1 MLSTSRIVIR
11 NCDSDFLTQL
21 RMHACFK
28 RVIGW
33 CACIVWCVKEGGCF
47 ICLVLTRLV
56 EFHGLDLVPEV
67 EDELVVD
74 GRVDVLGQLHEEE
87 PVAVVDV
94 VDDAPDVDLV
104 VGLGPVAQQHGAAV
118 GGGEAD
124 HPEDHVDAGP
134 DGHGDEPE
142 PQEDVDLL
150 VDDVVGQHAEAILVL
165 HRAGGT
171 ILVEGALGDLGEHLV
186 QGVGTFLE
194 WLVADGKD
202 LSSISGKL
210 ASQEDVHQVNLNQN
224 VHKVEQLAEDEL
236 EDIRV
241 VMMNSPLEIFD
252 QQVFL
257 AVQVRWL
264 LDVLFVESLRNEAKL
279 ASLPRLPEVVGHVAE
294 HRLQEQDEADPLVP
308 RVANFVSIL

>member
-1 MLSTSRIVIR
+1 MPALKKSYWVV
-11 NCDSDFLTQL
+11 CL
-21 RMHACFK
+21 HC
-28 RVIGW
+28 G
-33 CACIVWCVKEGGCF
+33 VKGVCF

-94 VDDAPDVDLV
+94 VDDADD
-104 VGLGPVAQQHGAAV
+104 
-118 GGGEAD
+118 
-124 HPEDHVDAGP
+124 VDAGP
-134 DGHGDEPE
+134 NGHGDEPE
-142 PQEDVDLL
+142 PEEDVDLL
-150 VDDVVGQHAEAILVL
+150 VDDVVGQDAEAILVL
-165 HRAGGT
+165 HGTGGT

-186 QGVGTFLE
+186 QWIGTFLE
-194 WLVADGKD
+194 WLVADGKN

-241 VMMNSPLEIFD
+241 VMMNCPLEIFD
-252 QQVFL
+252 QQV
-257 AVQVRWL
+257 
-264 LDVLFVESLRNEAKL
+264 
-279 ASLPRLPEVVGHVAE
+279 
-294 HRLQEQDEADPLVP
+294 
-308 RVANFVSIL
+308 